1 MELYIHDK
9 GMCTNYLTAIRYLMC
24 LYTLQR

>member
-9 GMCTNYLTAIRYLMC
+9 GMCTEYLIVVRYLMC
-24 LYTLQR
+24 SYTL

>member
-9 GMCTNYLTAIRYLMC
+9 GMCTDYLAAIRYLMC
-24 LYTLQR
+24 SYTL